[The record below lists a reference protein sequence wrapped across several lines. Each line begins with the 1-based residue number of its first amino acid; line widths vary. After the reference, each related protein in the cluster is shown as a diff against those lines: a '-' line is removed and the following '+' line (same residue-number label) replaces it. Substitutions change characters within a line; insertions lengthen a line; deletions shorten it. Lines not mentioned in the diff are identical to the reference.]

1 MTESTEKPTKK
12 KAATKKA
19 SSTKAPAKKT
29 ASNKAAVKKAA
40 PKKAAPK
47 TAATKKAA
55 PKKAPA
61 KKATAKKTA
70 TKSAPQRITHEERWR
85 MVAEA
90 AYLRAEK
97 RHFATGGETDDW
109 LAAEAEV
116 DARLAAEGVKF
127 SD

>member
-1 MTESTEKPTKK
+1 MFSALAFFLLLPLLKRTETISLDTDWFYRKGGR
-12 KAATKKA
+12 AFYWLCD
-19 SSTKAPAKKT
+19 
-29 ASNKAAVKKAA
+29 
-40 PKKAAPK
+40 
-47 TAATKKAA
+47 
-55 PKKAPA
+55 
-61 KKATAKKTA
+61 
-70 TKSAPQRITHEERWR
+70 KSLNGLNDWSQKWLAQYVPGLLTRYFEEPGGNVQKYGIR